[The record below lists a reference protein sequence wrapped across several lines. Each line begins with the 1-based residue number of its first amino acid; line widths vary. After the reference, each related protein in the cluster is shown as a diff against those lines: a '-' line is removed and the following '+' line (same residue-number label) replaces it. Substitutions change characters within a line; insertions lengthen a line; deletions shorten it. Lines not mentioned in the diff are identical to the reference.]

1 MSKTLKGQ
9 NKGDDFLLVS
19 KIINHHF
26 LLDTIK
32 TRKMFSTQT
41 FVCAWKLLTSN
52 LKKSN
57 LVVRLPSINQF

>member
-19 KIINHHF
+19 KNINHHF

-32 TRKMFSTQT
+32 TR
-41 FVCAWKLLTSN
+41 
-52 LKKSN
+52 
-57 LVVRLPSINQF
+57 